1 MVLRHVKLMLLALAC
16 ALVGARAAAA
26 QTAGI
31 APATPQPADAQAETI
46 APGQTVTQTQ
56 PPAARLP
63 STDPVDPPV
72 PYYSGIPVTD
82 DVPRFDPRLELPGI
96 KLGWIASVEAG
107 YVQPFLSNHLN
118 SGGLAVG
125 NVPGTVQVPTAQT
138 PWLVLPR
145 LDFGYRFGEG
155 LGEMHAIARFLGGE
169 GVHSVANFDA
179 AGAGSIATRL
189 NLYTLDLD
197 YAFLEFNPGRVR
209 PTNELFTVPGRL
221 GLDARPENEPPTFLM
236 LKWFYGAR
244 LANVFFD
251 SRGTGAQIL
260 SERVMNNFVGAGP
273 RIGAEVTKPIPGTR
287 LALYGRLEFSGLL
300 GNTTQSFARSEL
312 VGGTLVGGSA
322 RQSDL
327 SLGVPVVGASLGARY
342 MPPWANGLGI
352 SAGYQFEQWWY
363 LGTTSSSDA
372 GLTLQGVFL
381 RGEMG
386 F

>member
-1 MVLRHVKLMLLALAC
+1 MLLALVC
-16 ALVGARAAAA
+16 ALAGARAAAA

-31 APATPQPADAQAETI
+31 GSAPNWNPAAQGETIPPGQLVAPAQPL
-46 APGQTVTQTQ
+46 
-56 PPAARLP
+56 AARLP
-63 STDPVDPPV
+63 NVEPTDPPV
-72 PYYSGIPVTD
+72 PYYSGIPTPD

-96 KLGWIASVEAG
+96 RLGWIASVEAG

-125 NVPGTVQVPTAQT
+125 SVPETVQVPTAQT

-169 GVHSVANFDA
+169 GTRSFANFDA
-179 AGAGSIATRL
+179 AGAGSVTIRL
-189 NLYTLDLD
+189 NLYTLDLE
-197 YAFLEFNPGRVR
+197 YAFLEFNPGNVR
-209 PTNELFTVPGRL
+209 PTNEIFTIPGRL
-221 GLDARPENEPPTFLM
+221 GLNARPENQPPTFLM

-244 LANVFFD
+244 LANLFFD
-251 SRGTGAQIL
+251 SRGAGQQIL
-260 SERVMNNFVGAGP
+260 SERVMNNYVGAGP
-273 RIGAEVTKPIPGTR
+273 RVGAEVTKPIHGGS
-287 LALYGRLEFSGLL
+287 LSLYGRVEFSGLL
-300 GNTTQSFARSEL
+300 GSTSQSFSRTEL
-312 VGGTLVGGSA
+312 LAGGGLASGSA
-322 RQSDL
+322 SQHNI
-327 SLGVPVVGASLGARY
+327 SLGVPVVGASLGVRY
-342 MPPWANGLGI
+342 MPPWGNGLGF

-363 LGTTSSSDA
+363 LGTTASSDA